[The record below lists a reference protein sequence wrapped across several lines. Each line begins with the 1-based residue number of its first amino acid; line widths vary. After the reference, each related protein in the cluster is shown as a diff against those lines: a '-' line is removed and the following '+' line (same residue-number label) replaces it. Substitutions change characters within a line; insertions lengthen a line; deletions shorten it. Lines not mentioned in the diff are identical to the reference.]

1 MISYLYLLAD
11 AGLFG
16 ASSLVLARRR
26 LLTRPLDVS
35 IICHASQ
42 YEFMRYITEK
52 KVLKRPHFNS

>member
-42 YEFMRYITEK
+42 YEFMRLLYHRKEGVKAPT
-52 KVLKRPHFNS
+52 L